1 MTLRTRLAKLEV
13 VVGGRVP
20 TEREFCDAMKL
31 CSRYFEAIVWPE
43 ILADTAHPYE
53 PDPAEVVLM
62 KAAAA
67 AGQIAAAEDVR
78 HRYMRAHGYQE
89 QTIEEAMAQLAEVFP
104 EASKAYAA
112 DQDLAAKAAVGRYPN
127 ADPWTGA
134 SRT

>member
-31 CSRYFEAIVWPE
+31 CSRHFEAIVWPE

-67 AGQIAAAEDVR
+67 AGQIAAAEDVQD
-78 HRYMRAHGYQE
+78 RYRRAHGYQE
-89 QTIEEAMAQLAEVFP
+89 HTVEEAMAQLAGVFP

-112 DQDLAAKAAVGRYPN
+112 DQDLAAKLARYPN
-127 ADPWTGA
+127 ADPGQVRAGNEW
-134 SRT
+134 